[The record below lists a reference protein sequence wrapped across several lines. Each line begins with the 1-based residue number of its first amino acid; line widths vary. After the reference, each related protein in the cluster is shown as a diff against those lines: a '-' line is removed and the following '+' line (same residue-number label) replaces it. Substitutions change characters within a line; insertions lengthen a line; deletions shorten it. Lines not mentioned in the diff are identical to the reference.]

1 MAPDKPLDS
10 VVISRLRNFAGEHRS
25 CAEHFTH
32 FKPERHIMCQS
43 RHSVSS
49 AASQP
54 PCTRPRVPPA
64 GMTKLRKAAI
74 LAAAQHLSYEEIHGL
89 KELFKRWGMV
99 LLLLGGH
106 CWEGAA
112 AYVARA
118 CCL

>member
-1 MAPDKPLDS
+1 
-10 VVISRLRNFAGEHRS
+10 
-25 CAEHFTH
+25 
-32 FKPERHIMCQS
+32 
-43 RHSVSS
+43 
-49 AASQP
+49 
-54 PCTRPRVPPA
+54 
-64 GMTKLRKAAI
+64 MTKLRKAAI